1 MTTLTSRQ
9 FHQDSARIKRAVKDG
24 PVVITDRGKPSL
36 VVLTYEAYEMM
47 THPEQPAKFVSVL
60 DALYDPASAHFDF
73 QIPISEERPTD
84 ADIF

>member
-36 VVLTYEAYEMM
+36 VVLTYEAYETMKN
-47 THPEQPAKFVSVL
+47 PKQPPKFVSVL

-73 QIPISEERPTD
+73 EIPISQERPTD